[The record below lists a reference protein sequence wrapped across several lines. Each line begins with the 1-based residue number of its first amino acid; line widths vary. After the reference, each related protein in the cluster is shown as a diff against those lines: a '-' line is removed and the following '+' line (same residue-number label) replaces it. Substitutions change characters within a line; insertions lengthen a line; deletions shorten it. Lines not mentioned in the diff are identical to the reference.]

1 MLRPHVASK
10 LMCAHRGLVSNLC
23 TNYSWKGYLWAG
35 NRNRTD
41 ILGLPNKRVS
51 PRLKETFLQ
60 KDNCMEGRCTNRCA
74 IPANICG
81 ETFGLDKLSTDNPC
95 TLGLVF
101 HSKPPEW
108 LRWVCF
114 LNGQKQSKP
123 SVDRMGFEP
132 TTTRMQIWRSTN
144 WSYRP
149 AMTFY
154 LEYPQRSN
162 CANLRFGGRSM
173 HAYNYIFQ

>member
-10 LMCAHRGLVSNLC
+10 LMCAHKGLVSNLC

-41 ILGLPNKRVS
+41 ILGL
-51 PRLKETFLQ
+51 
-60 KDNCMEGRCTNRCA
+60 EGRCTNRCA
-74 IPANICG
+74 IPANIRG

-162 CANLRFGGRSM
+162 CANLRFGGKVCLYEKPFLSS
-173 HAYNYIFQ
+173 FPLQSG